1 MFRAKTALV
10 TVLVL
15 LSCVSMQAQKA
26 DVFGT
31 LVTGKANN
39 PVSNANVLLVRMN
52 GDKADST
59 YRLSTNSGTF
69 TYRGLPPGKVYIKVT
84 KMGMNTADGV
94 FDLTEGDNAVLFTM
108 THSRE

>member
-39 PVSNANVLLVRMN
+39 PVSNADHVQ
-52 GDKADST
+52 K
-59 YRLSTNSGTF
+59 Y
-69 TYRGLPPGKVYIKVT
+69 
-84 KMGMNTADGV
+84 V
-94 FDLTEGDNAVLFTM
+94 FRRRYSVI
-108 THSRE
+108 

>member
-39 PVSNANVLLVRMN
+39 PVSNANVLRTTSKSMCL
-52 GDKADST
+52 
-59 YRLSTNSGTF
+59 
-69 TYRGLPPGKVYIKVT
+69 
-84 KMGMNTADGV
+84 GV
-94 FDLTEGDNAVLFTM
+94 DIL
-108 THSRE
+108 